1 MQNVFKS
8 SSGQHVAIAKAVD
21 VIEERILSLSKWRA
35 SNNCLERQ
43 TDRRHRNSIRVL
55 NMASLNG
62 TLKLSLWAWLFRQSM
77 DELEEAYA
85 SARSAADSTR
95 ERLNREWEEF
105 KREVDEGHAKLYEEN
120 DDGQVVYD
128 HGDEMWNRD
137 QQAEGVLKLV
147 REAFVISLHHFWERE
162 INRRSKRTR
171 YEKKKAF
178 KFLEEAG
185 LQLEK
190 ESLTALRLAA
200 NVAKHSEG
208 GSADDLYLLRPDLFD
223 AKAIKEGEKPGF
235 STLIITDEVAARF
248 FEAVRRSGPRVP
260 SQTA

>member
-1 MQNVFKS
+1 
-8 SSGQHVAIAKAVD
+8 
-21 VIEERILSLSKWRA
+21 
-35 SNNCLERQ
+35 
-43 TDRRHRNSIRVL
+43 
-55 NMASLNG
+55 MASLNG